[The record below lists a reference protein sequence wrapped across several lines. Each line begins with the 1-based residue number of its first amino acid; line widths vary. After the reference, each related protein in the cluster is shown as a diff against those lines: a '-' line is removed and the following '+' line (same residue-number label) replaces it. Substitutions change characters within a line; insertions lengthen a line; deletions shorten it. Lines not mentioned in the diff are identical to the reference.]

1 MINVIA
7 REGLRVPLEEHARRY
22 ITDSEPVAV
31 SEHSA
36 YYQRRL
42 REGDLLPVS
51 GSRKGSRSEKASL
64 APTGENKA

>member
-7 REGLRVPLEEHARRY
+7 RKGLRVPLEEHARRY

-31 SEHSA
+31 SGRSA

-42 REGDLLPVS
+42 REGDLLLAGGKAS
-51 GSRKGSRSEKASL
+51 GSVKTPP

>member
-7 REGLRVPLEEHARRY
+7 RKGLRVPLEEHARRY

-42 REGDLLPVS
+42 REGDLRLAGGKAS
-51 GSRKGSRSEKASL
+51 GSVKTPP